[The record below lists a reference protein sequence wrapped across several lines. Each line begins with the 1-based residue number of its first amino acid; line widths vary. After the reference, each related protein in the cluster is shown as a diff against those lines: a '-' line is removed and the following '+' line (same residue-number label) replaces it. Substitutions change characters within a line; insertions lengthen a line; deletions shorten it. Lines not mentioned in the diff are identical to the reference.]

1 MPKQAPEPPAP
12 IRLSDNTIWEGKFY
26 NAGDPLPVA
35 SVEELTPNLRPLVVT
50 GEPEAEDEEPNIPR
64 GNYQHG
70 VIYEMTEDGR
80 LGRTLRRN
88 VQRQIAQLE
97 AENERAEWIEA
108 EASGPEQPPSVAEDL
123 QAEHENAIALAKA
136 QMAADARRSDEISDA
151 AAAAA
156 ELPRM
161 YVKRGGR
168 HYAPADKARLLPGEA
183 VFIRQPDGHFECIGE
198 TDGHSQLPD
207 LPIEI

>member
-26 NAGDPLPVA
+26 NAGEVLPVS

-50 GEPEAEDEEPNIPR
+50 GEPEPEEPNVAR
-64 GNYQHG
+64 GSYQTG
-70 VIYEMTEDGR
+70 IIYEMTDDGR
-80 LGRTLRRN
+80 LGRALRRN
-88 VQRQIAQLE
+88 VQRQVAQLE
-97 AENERAEWIEA
+97 AENERQDWIEEEVASA
-108 EASGPEQPPSVAEDL
+108 ELPFSVAEDL

-136 QMAADARRSDEISDA
+136 QMAADARRSDEVSDA

-168 HYAPADKARLLPGEA
+168 HYAPADKARLLPGED
-183 VFIRQPDGHFECIGE
+183 VFVRQPDGRFQCIGI
-198 TDGHSQLPD
+198 TDARADLPD